1 MSDQLDEDLVERL
14 NELTP
19 RIVSGTYYRYS
30 SARREPLSGA
40 GARAFGGRWNPRG
53 LFPAIYLAEPKES
66 CAGEARRAAEA
77 LGTSAEVMLEAPFM
91 LHTIEVNEVSVLNL
105 TTDEALEHVG
115 LSREDIADNDHT
127 ACRAVGHA
135 AWFLGFQ
142 GVLAP
147 SASEVGFVLAA
158 FEGRLD
164 MRHLRVDQSEPFTPA
179 LYSTLAPALW

>member
-1 MSDQLDEDLVERL
+1 
-14 NELTP
+14 
-19 RIVSGTYYRYS
+19 
-30 SARREPLSGA
+30 
-40 GARAFGGRWNPRG
+40 
-53 LFPAIYLAEPKES
+53 
-66 CAGEARRAAEA
+66 
-77 LGTSAEVMLEAPFM
+77 M
-91 LHTIEVNEVSVLNL
+91 LHTIEVNEVSVLDL
-105 TTDEALEHVG
+105 TTDEALEHVW